1 MGIGWQISLCFDYG
15 LLYLLL
21 LRSHETSKSWG
32 RGAFLHN
39 VIMAS
44 QNHNATLC
52 KEAWVKKL
60 LAQVAQRTCFF

>member
-32 RGAFLHN
+32 IHGLGAIFVQLITYSPYKN
-39 VIMAS
+39 
-44 QNHNATLC
+44 
-52 KEAWVKKL
+52 KKK
-60 LAQVAQRTCFF
+60 RPEGCSYGKRYWYD